1 MSSGS
6 EGVRIER
13 CEGYRPSRARVTS
26 VGLPFGGG
34 RRHRAR
40 SLIGRVINSAITVL
54 TRSRIPLAE
63 ARFSDSVPARRSRG

>member
-1 MSSGS
+1 
-6 EGVRIER
+6 
-13 CEGYRPSRARVTS
+13 
-26 VGLPFGGG
+26 LPFGGG

-63 ARFSDSVPARRSRG
+63 ARVPTRRLHPDRSVDPPEDPVGLAGGGPRSPR